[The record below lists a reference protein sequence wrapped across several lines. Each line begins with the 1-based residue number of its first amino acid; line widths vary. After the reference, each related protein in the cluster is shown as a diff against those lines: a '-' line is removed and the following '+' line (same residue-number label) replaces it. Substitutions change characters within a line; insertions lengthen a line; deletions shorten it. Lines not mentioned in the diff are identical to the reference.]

1 MTLLRLKGCAGQAED
16 KGQKTEKLFY
26 LDRYNSNKFRRYEK

>member
-16 KGQKTEKLFY
+16 KNRKQKPFY
-26 LDRYNSNKFRRYEK
+26 LDRYNSNKFRRDEK